1 MNRKDWRALAILAA
15 AALVAH
21 AAVPACWP
29 RYEWHIFGP
38 TNSDVLRVDRWTGEH
53 QHAFIVND
61 DRRDG
66 FTAPLPLR

>member
-1 MNRKDWRALAILAA
+1 MSRKDWRMLAILVA

-29 RYEWHIFGP
+29 RYEWHTFGP

-53 QHAFIVND
+53 QHAFIVDD
-61 DRRDG
+61 DRRNG
-66 FTAPLPLR
+66 LTVPLPLR